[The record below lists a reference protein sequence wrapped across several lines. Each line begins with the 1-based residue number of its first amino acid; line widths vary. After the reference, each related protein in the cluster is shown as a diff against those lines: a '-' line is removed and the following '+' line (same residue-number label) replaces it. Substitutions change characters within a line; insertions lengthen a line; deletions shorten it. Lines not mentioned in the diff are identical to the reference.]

1 MAITITV
8 EGDEEHLKRIFNN
21 INENRLHY
29 KSIGIEIDDR
39 IWLACGKDKRFN
51 IYVNNDNIEH
61 LEILSSAKHM
71 IDDNIT
77 VKIST
82 QQNNE

>member
-1 MAITITV
+1 MAITIMI

-21 INENRLHY
+21 INESKSYY
-29 KSIGIEIDDR
+29 KSIGIEIDDK

-71 IDDNIT
+71 IDDSIK
-77 VKIST
+77 VKILT